1 MRIINIINNELVI
14 KKQRLENDLERA
26 LNNVDVTT
34 QQQVDIC
41 LQLITELSTTDLS
54 LLSWEK
60 YITADKEKKE
70 N

>member
-34 QQQVDIC
+34 QEQVDTC
-41 LQLITELSTTDLS
+41 LKLISELASIDLS
-54 LLSWEK
+54 LMSWEK

>member
-34 QQQVDIC
+34 QEQVDIC
-41 LQLITELSTTDLS
+41 LKLISELATIDLS
-54 LLSWEK
+54 LMSWEK
-60 YITADKEKKE
+60 YITSDKEKKE